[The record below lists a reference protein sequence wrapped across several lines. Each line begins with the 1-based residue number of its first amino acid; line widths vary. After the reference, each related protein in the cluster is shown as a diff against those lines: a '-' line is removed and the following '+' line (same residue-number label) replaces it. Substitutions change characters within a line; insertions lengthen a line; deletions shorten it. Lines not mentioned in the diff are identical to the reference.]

1 MLRIQ
6 LQYRQQALNLSNTT
20 ITTMTAAMT
29 TIPRLNAS
37 VIINAINAKVKSIY
51 DTNSEGSNNY
61 KDW

>member
-1 MLRIQ
+1 M
-6 LQYRQQALNLSNTT
+6 NLSNTT

-51 DTNSEGSNNY
+51 DTNSEAAIITKIGNKNTVR
-61 KDW
+61 